1 MDVYNAGPAPS
12 CVFCFH
18 VTMDGSSSRS
28 PVAQAH
34 PHKEEEQASLLGPDG
49 HDGSSNSAGYLVP
62 PMPGSDI
69 EVEIKSQSPPRLLKP
84 IDPWQSPATFHPGDI
99 RPNRYLGS
107 GNTTKITVTSKIQ
120 KFWEKN
126 RSCMMVVTSSVF
138 SSAMA
143 LFTKLLELGDD
154 GMDAF
159 QILFIRM
166 GVTTIWCT
174 SLLCLKGNP
183 DSLIGPKEVRG
194 LLLFRGVSGFFGIL
208 GIWTAIKFL
217 SLADASVVTFLTPT
231 IVGFYSAIFLRQPY
245 TRKEQLASLV
255 ALAGVVFI
263 ARPSFLF
270 GSHSPSS
277 PSSPVVGGVSPAPGV
292 ADGGQTTSQHPA
304 DGADSAALRLTGILF
319 ALLSAFG
326 GAGAFIAIRAI
337 GDRCQVLT
345 TTNSFA
351 VCCTLISAAALAI
364 APLVGYDQP
373 HIRFGLPHDP
383 RQWFLVSMI
392 TVCGFLAQ
400 WFLTAG
406 LGSEN
411 RSHKAPAMVY
421 MGMLWTTGFDRF
433 FLGQSMYWTSLLGCA
448 LIVGS
453 AVWVVA
459 MPKPANTPSAAGAA
473 GDLEN
478 SAGMRTPE
486 TVATESEQA
495 QESVQMQILRNH

>member
-1 MDVYNAGPAPS
+1 M
-12 CVFCFH
+12 
-18 VTMDGSSSRS
+18 
-28 PVAQAH
+28 
-34 PHKEEEQASLLGPDG
+34 L
-49 HDGSSNSAGYLVP
+49 
-62 PMPGSDI
+62 
-69 EVEIKSQSPPRLLKP
+69 
-84 IDPWQSPATFHPGDI
+84 
-99 RPNRYLGS
+99 
-107 GNTTKITVTSKIQ
+107 
-120 KFWEKN
+120 
-126 RSCMMVVTSSVF
+126 VVTSSVF

-174 SLLCLKGNP
+174 SLLCWKGNP
-183 DSLIGPKEVRG
+183 DSLIGSREVRG
-194 LLLFRGVSGFFGIL
+194 LLLLRGISGFFGIV

-255 ALAGVVFI
+255 ALVGVVFI

-270 GSHSPSS
+270 SNVSPSS
-277 PSSPVVGGVSPAPGV
+277 PSSPAPGV
-292 ADGGQTTSQHPA
+292 ADGGYSAEGTE
-304 DGADSAALRLTGILF
+304 SAAHRLTGILF

-351 VCCTLISAAALAI
+351 VCCTLISAAALTI

-373 HIRFGLPHDP
+373 HVRFGLPQSP
-383 RQWFLVSMI
+383 RQWLLVSMI

-421 MGMLWTTGFDRF
+421 TGMLWTAAFDRF
-433 FLGQSMYWTSLLGCA
+433 FLGQSMYWSSLLGCA

-459 MPKPANTPSAAGAA
+459 MPKPAGTPSTA
-473 GDLEN
+473 GDVEN
-478 SAGMRTPE
+478 AAGMRAQQTGV
-486 TVATESEQA
+486 TQA
-495 QESVQMQILRNH
+495 EEAHELVQMQILRNY

>member
-1 MDVYNAGPAPS
+1 
-12 CVFCFH
+12 
-18 VTMDGSSSRS
+18 MDGSSSRS
-28 PVAQAH
+28 PVAQYL
-34 PHKEEEQASLLGPDG
+34 PYEGGEQARLLGPDACHG
-49 HDGSSNSAGYLVP
+49 PSDSAGDLAP
-62 PMPGSDI
+62 PISDPDQAI
-69 EVEIKSQSPPRLLKP
+69 KIKSKSPPQLLKP
-84 IDPWQSPATFHPGDI
+84 IDTWRSSTSPHPGGI
-99 RPNRYLGS
+99 RPTRYVGPE
-107 GNTTKITVTSKIQ
+107 TTNKTVTSKVQ
-120 KFWEKN
+120 KFWETN
-126 RSCMMVVTSSVF
+126 RSCMLVVTSSLF

-166 GVTTIWCT
+166 GVTTLWCT
-174 SLLCLKGNP
+174 SLLCWKGKP
-183 DSLIGPKEVRG
+183 ESLIGPKEVRG
-194 LLLFRGVSGFFGIL
+194 LLLLRGISGFFGIV
-208 GIWTAIKFL
+208 GIWSAIKFL
-217 SLADASVVTFLTPT
+217 SLADASVVTFLTPS
-231 IVGFYSAIFLRQPY
+231 IVGFHSAIFLRQPY

-270 GSHSPSS
+270 GKLSPSS
-277 PSSPVVGGVSPAPGV
+277 PSSPAPGV
-292 ADGGQTTSQHPA
+292 ADGGHTAAQY
-304 DGADSAALRLTGILF
+304 SAEGTENAAHRLTGILF

-345 TTNSFA
+345 TTNFFA
-351 VCCTLISAAALAI
+351 ACCTLISAAALTI

-373 HIRFGLPHDP
+373 HIRFGLPHDD

-421 MGMLWTTGFDRF
+421 TGMLWTAGFDRF
-433 FLGQSMYWTSLLGCA
+433 FLGQSMYWSSLLGCA

-459 MPKPANTPSAAGAA
+459 MPKTANTPSAAG
-473 GDLEN
+473 DVEN
-478 SAGMRTPE
+478 SGGMRAQQTGI
-486 TVATESEQA
+486 TEAEQA
-495 QESVQMQILRNH
+495 QESVQMQILRT

>member
-1 MDVYNAGPAPS
+1 
-12 CVFCFH
+12 
-18 VTMDGSSSRS
+18 MDGSSSRS
-28 PVAQAH
+28 PVAQEQ
-34 PHKEEEQASLLGPDG
+34 PYEEREETTLLGPDAF
-49 HDGSSNSAGYLVP
+49 HQSSDLEGDLAPL
-62 PMPGSDI
+62 MSDLDKG
-69 EVEIKSQSPPRLLKP
+69 VETRSQDLPQLLKP
-84 IDPWQSPATFHPGDI
+84 ASPWRSSTSPHRGNIQSTLYHGAATPTTTTVASRI
-99 RPNRYLGS
+99 R
-107 GNTTKITVTSKIQ
+107 Q
-120 KFWEKN
+120 FWETN
-126 RSCMMVVTSSVF
+126 RSCMFVVTSSVF

-166 GVTTIWCT
+166 AVTTIWCT
-174 SLLCLKGNP
+174 SILWWEGKP
-183 DSLIGPKEVRG
+183 DSLLGPREVRG
-194 LLLFRGVSGFFGIL
+194 LLLFRGISGFFGIV
-208 GIWTAIKFL
+208 GIWSAIKFL
-217 SLADASVVTFLTPT
+217 SLADASVITFLTPS

-270 GSHSPSS
+270 GDNSPSS
-277 PSSPVVGGVSPAPGV
+277 PSSPAHDIVTPAPGV
-292 ADGGQTTSQHPA
+292 ADGGQTTAQYA
-304 DGADSAALRLTGILF
+304 GEEDDNAALRLTGTLF

-345 TTNSFA
+345 TTNFFA
-351 VCCTLISAAALAI
+351 TCCTLISATALAI

-373 HIRFGLPHDP
+373 HVRFGLPHDQ
-383 RQWFLVSMI
+383 RQWLLVTMI

-421 MGMLWTTGFDRF
+421 TGMLWTAAFDRF
-433 FLGQSMYWTSLLGCA
+433 FLGQTMHWSSLLGCA

-459 MPKPANTPSAAGAA
+459 MPKSGNTHREA
-473 GDLEN
+473 GDVEN
-478 SAGMRTPE
+478 SAGMRAPE
-486 TVATESEQA
+486 TGVTEAEQV
-495 QESVQMQILRNH
+495 QQPVQMQVLRNR

>member
-1 MDVYNAGPAPS
+1 
-12 CVFCFH
+12 
-18 VTMDGSSSRS
+18 MDGSSSRS
-28 PVAQAH
+28 PVVQEQDYEV
-34 PHKEEEQASLLGPDG
+34 EEETTLLGPDG
-49 HDGSSNSAGYLVP
+49 LHQSSDLEGDLAPL
-62 PMPGSDI
+62 MSDLDKEI
-69 EVEIKSQSPPRLLKP
+69 ETRSQDLPQLLKP
-84 IDPWQSPATFHPGDI
+84 TSSWQSSTRPHHGSIHPALSHGAVTP
-99 RPNRYLGS
+99 
-107 GNTTKITVTSKIQ
+107 TTTTVASKIQ
-120 KFWEKN
+120 QFWESN
-126 RSCMMVVTSSVF
+126 RSCMFVVTSSVF

-166 GVTTIWCT
+166 AVTTIWCT
-174 SLLCLKGNP
+174 SILWWEGKP
-183 DSLIGPKEVRG
+183 DSLLGPKEVRG
-194 LLLFRGVSGFFGIL
+194 LLLLRGISGFFGIV
-208 GIWTAIKFL
+208 GIWSAIKFL
-217 SLADASVVTFLTPT
+217 SLADASVITFLTPS

-270 GSHSPSS
+270 GSNSSSSSSS
-277 PSSPVVGGVSPAPGV
+277 PAHDIVSPAPGV
-292 ADGGQTTSQHPA
+292 ADGGHTTAQYSA
-304 DGADSAALRLTGILF
+304 EENDNAALRLMGTLF

-345 TTNSFA
+345 TTNFFA
-351 VCCTLISAAALAI
+351 TCCTLISATALAI

-373 HIRFGLPHDP
+373 HVRFGLPHNQ
-383 RQWFLVSMI
+383 RQWFLVTMI

-421 MGMLWTTGFDRF
+421 TGMLWTAAFDRF
-433 FLGQSMYWTSLLGCA
+433 VLGQTMHWSSLLGCA

-453 AVWVVA
+453 AVWVIA
-459 MPKPANTPSAAGAA
+459 MPKKANTHREA
-473 GDLEN
+473 GDVEN
-478 SAGMRTPE
+478 LAGMRTPE
-486 TVATESEQA
+486 TGVTEAGQA

>member
-1 MDVYNAGPAPS
+1 
-12 CVFCFH
+12 
-18 VTMDGSSSRS
+18 MDGSSSRS
-28 PVAQAH
+28 PVVQEQH
-34 PHKEEEQASLLGPDG
+34 YEGEEETTLLGPDG
-49 HDGSSNSAGYLVP
+49 FHQSSSPAGDLVP
-62 PMPGSDI
+62 LMSDLDKGI
-69 EVEIKSQSPPRLLKP
+69 EIRSQDAPQLLKP
-84 IDPWQSPATFHPGDI
+84 IGPWQSSTTSPQSDRSPAL
-99 RPNRYLGS
+99 YLGATPK
-107 GNTTKITVTSKIQ
+107 NTTVTSKIKQ
-120 KFWEKN
+120 FWETN
-126 RSCMMVVTSSVF
+126 RSCMLVVTSSVF

-143 LFTKLLELGDD
+143 LFTKLLELGDN

-166 GVTTIWCT
+166 AVTTIWCT
-174 SLLCLKGNP
+174 SVLCWEGKP
-183 DSLIGPKEVRG
+183 DSLLGPKEVRG
-194 LLLFRGVSGFFGIL
+194 LLLFRGISGFFGIV

-217 SLADASVVTFLTPT
+217 SLADASVITFLTPS

-270 GSHSPSS
+270 GNTSPSS
-277 PSSPVVGGVSPAPGV
+277 PSSPAHDIVSPAPGV
-292 ADGGQTTSQHPA
+292 ADGGPTTTQYSVE
-304 DGADSAALRLTGILF
+304 DNENAAHRMTGTLF

-345 TTNSFA
+345 TTNFFA
-351 VCCTLISAAALAI
+351 TCCTLISATALAI

-373 HIRFGLPHDP
+373 HVRFGLPHDP

-406 LGSEN
+406 LSSET
-411 RSHKAPAMVY
+411 RSQKAPAMVY
-421 MGMLWTTGFDRF
+421 TGMLWTAGFDRF
-433 FLGQSMYWTSLLGCA
+433 FLGQTMHWSSLLGCA

-459 MPKPANTPSAAGAA
+459 MPKPGDTHSEAG
-473 GDLEN
+473 GDIEN
-478 SAGMRTPE
+478 SAGTRAQDTGVMDT
-486 TVATESEQA
+486 EQA
-495 QESVQMQILRNH
+495 QASVQMQILRNH

>member
-1 MDVYNAGPAPS
+1 MSDLDKGIDDPRSRDPS
-12 CVFCFH
+12 
-18 VTMDGSSSRS
+18 
-28 PVAQAH
+28 Q
-34 PHKEEEQASLLGPDG
+34 
-49 HDGSSNSAGYLVP
+49 
-62 PMPGSDI
+62 
-69 EVEIKSQSPPRLLKP
+69 LLKP
-84 IDPWQSPATFHPGDI
+84 TSPWRSSTSPH
-99 RPNRYLGS
+99 R
-107 GNTTKITVTSKIQ
+107 GNIQTLYHGAVAPTTTTVTSRIQ
-120 KFWEKN
+120 EFWETN
-126 RSCMMVVTSSVF
+126 RSCMFVVTSSVF

-166 GVTTIWCT
+166 AVTTIWCT
-174 SLLCLKGNP
+174 SILWWEGKP
-183 DSLIGPKEVRG
+183 DSLLGPKEVRG
-194 LLLFRGVSGFFGIL
+194 LLLLRGISGFFGIV
-208 GIWTAIKFL
+208 GIWSAIKFL
-217 SLADASVVTFLTPT
+217 SLADASVITFLTPS

-270 GSHSPSS
+270 GRNSPSS
-277 PSSPVVGGVSPAPGV
+277 SSSPANDIVSPAPGV
-292 ADGGQTTSQHPA
+292 ADGGHSTAQYSGEEN
-304 DGADSAALRLTGILF
+304 DNAALRLTGTLF

-345 TTNSFA
+345 TTNFFA
-351 VCCTLISAAALAI
+351 TCCTLISATALAI
-364 APLVGYDQP
+364 APLVGFDQP
-373 HIRFGLPHDP
+373 HVRFGLPQNQ
-383 RQWFLVSMI
+383 RQWFLVTMI

-421 MGMLWTTGFDRF
+421 TGMLWTAAFDRF
-433 FLGQSMYWTSLLGCA
+433 VLGQTMHWSSLLGCA

-453 AVWVVA
+453 AVWVIA
-459 MPKPANTPSAAGAA
+459 MPKKGNTHREA
-473 GDLEN
+473 GDVEN
-478 SAGMRTPE
+478 SAGMRAPE
-486 TVATESEQA
+486 TGVTEAEQV
-495 QESVQMQILRNH
+495 QQSVQMQILRNH

>member
-1 MDVYNAGPAPS
+1 
-12 CVFCFH
+12 
-18 VTMDGSSSRS
+18 MDGSSSRS
-28 PVAQAH
+28 QVAQEH
-34 PHKEEEQASLLGPDG
+34 HCEEEEEEQSCLLGPDG
-49 HDGSSNSAGYLVP
+49 YDGSSNSAGYLVP
-62 PMPGSDI
+62 PKPGS
-69 EVEIKSQSPPRLLKP
+69 EKAVETKSQLLKP
-84 IDPWQSPATFHPGDI
+84 IDPWQSSATVHPGDLRSNRNL
-99 RPNRYLGS
+99 RPE
-107 GNTTKITVTSKIQ
+107 NTRNNTVTSKVQ

-126 RSCMMVVTSSVF
+126 RSCMLVVTSSVF

-174 SLLCLKGNP
+174 SLLCFKGNP
-183 DSLIGPKEVRG
+183 DSLLGPKEVRG
-194 LLLFRGVSGFFGIL
+194 LLLFRGISGFFGIL

-231 IVGFYSAIFLRQPY
+231 IVGFYSAIFLGQPY
-245 TRKEQLASLV
+245 T
-255 ALAGVVFI
+255 
-263 ARPSFLF
+263 P
-270 GSHSPSS
+270 
-277 PSSPVVGGVSPAPGV
+277 
-292 ADGGQTTSQHPA
+292 
-304 DGADSAALRLTGILF
+304 LRLTGILF

-351 VCCTLISAAALAI
+351 VCCTLISATALAI

-411 RSHKAPAMVY
+411 KSHKAPAMVY

-433 FLGQSMYWTSLLGCA
+433 FLGHSMYWTSLLGCA

-459 MPKPANTPSAAGAA
+459 MPKPAPTTSAGAA

-478 SAGMRTPE
+478 FAGMRAPE
-486 TVATESEQA
+486 TTATESEQA
-495 QESVQMQILRNH
+495 QELVQLQILHHH

>member
-1 MDVYNAGPAPS
+1 M
-12 CVFCFH
+12 
-18 VTMDGSSSRS
+18 
-28 PVAQAH
+28 
-34 PHKEEEQASLLGPDG
+34 L
-49 HDGSSNSAGYLVP
+49 
-62 PMPGSDI
+62 
-69 EVEIKSQSPPRLLKP
+69 
-84 IDPWQSPATFHPGDI
+84 
-99 RPNRYLGS
+99 
-107 GNTTKITVTSKIQ
+107 
-120 KFWEKN
+120 
-126 RSCMMVVTSSVF
+126 VVTSSVF

-174 SLLCLKGNP
+174 SLLCWKGKP
-183 DSLIGPKEVRG
+183 DSLIGPREVRG
-194 LLLFRGVSGFFGIL
+194 LLLLRGISGFFGIV

-270 GSHSPSS
+270 GNLSPNS
-277 PSSPVVGGVSPAPGV
+277 PSSPVTGVVSPAPGV
-292 ADGGQTTSQHPA
+292 ADGGHPSA
-304 DGADSAALRLTGILF
+304 QNPAEGTESAAHRLTGILF
-319 ALLSAFG
+319 ALLSALG

-351 VCCTLISAAALAI
+351 VCCTLISAAALTI

-373 HIRFGLPHDP
+373 HVRFGLPQSP

-421 MGMLWTTGFDRF
+421 TGMLWTAGFDRF
-433 FLGQSMYWTSLLGCA
+433 FLGQSMYWSSLLGCA

-459 MPKPANTPSAAGAA
+459 MPKPADTPSTA
-473 GDLEN
+473 GDLED
-478 SAGMRTPE
+478 SAGMRAQQTD
-486 TVATESEQA
+486 VTEAEQA
-495 QESVQMQILRNH
+495 QESVQMQILRNY

>member
-1 MDVYNAGPAPS
+1 M
-12 CVFCFH
+12 
-18 VTMDGSSSRS
+18 
-28 PVAQAH
+28 
-34 PHKEEEQASLLGPDG
+34 LLGPDG
-49 HDGSSNSAGYLVP
+49 SDQSSSPAGDLAPLMSDLDKGIEIRSQDP
-62 PMPGSDI
+62 P
-69 EVEIKSQSPPRLLKP
+69 QLLKP
-84 IDPWQSPATFHPGDI
+84 IGPWRSSTTSPSDR
-99 RPNRYLGS
+99 RPAHYLGATET
-107 GNTTKITVTSKIQ
+107 NTTVTSKIQ
-120 KFWEKN
+120 QFWKTN
-126 RSCMMVVTSSVF
+126 RSCMLVVTSSVF

-143 LFTKLLELGDD
+143 LFTKLLELGDE

-166 GVTTIWCT
+166 AVTTIWCT
-174 SLLCLKGNP
+174 SILWWEGKP
-183 DSLIGPKEVRG
+183 DSLLGPKEVRG
-194 LLLFRGVSGFFGIL
+194 LLLLRGFSGFFGIV

-217 SLADASVVTFLTPT
+217 SLADASVITFLTPS

-270 GSHSPSS
+270 GNTSSSS
-277 PSSPVVGGVSPAPGV
+277 PSSPAPGV
-292 ADGGQTTSQHPA
+292 ADGGHTTTQYPVEENEN
-304 DGADSAALRLTGILF
+304 AAYRLTGTLF

-345 TTNSFA
+345 TTNFFA
-351 VCCTLISAAALAI
+351 TCCTLISATALAV

-373 HIRFGLPHDP
+373 HVRFGLPRDP

-406 LGSEN
+406 LGSETK
-411 RSHKAPAMVY
+411 SQKAPAMVY
-421 MGMLWTTGFDRF
+421 TGMLWTAGFDRF
-433 FLGQSMYWTSLLGCA
+433 FLGQTMHWSSLLGCA

-459 MPKPANTPSAAGAA
+459 MPKPGNTQKETE
-473 GDLEN
+473 GDVES
-478 SAGMRTPE
+478 SAGIRAQDTGVME
-486 TVATESEQA
+486 AEQA
-495 QESVQMQILRNH
+495 QGSVQMQVFRNH

>member
-1 MDVYNAGPAPS
+1 
-12 CVFCFH
+12 
-18 VTMDGSSSRS
+18 
-28 PVAQAH
+28 
-34 PHKEEEQASLLGPDG
+34 
-49 HDGSSNSAGYLVP
+49 
-62 PMPGSDI
+62 
-69 EVEIKSQSPPRLLKP
+69 
-84 IDPWQSPATFHPGDI
+84 
-99 RPNRYLGS
+99 
-107 GNTTKITVTSKIQ
+107 
-120 KFWEKN
+120 
-126 RSCMMVVTSSVF
+126 
-138 SSAMA
+138 MA

-166 GVTTIWCT
+166 AVTTIWC
-174 SLLCLKGNP
+174 
-183 DSLIGPKEVRG
+183 
-194 LLLFRGVSGFFGIL
+194 FFGII

-217 SLADASVVTFLTPT
+217 SLADASVITFLTPS

-270 GSHSPSS
+270 GNTSPSS
-277 PSSPVVGGVSPAPGV
+277 PSSPAHDIVSPASGV
-292 ADGGQTTSQHPA
+292 ADGGPTTAQYSVEENE
-304 DGADSAALRLTGILF
+304 SAAHRLTGTLF

-345 TTNSFA
+345 TTNFFA
-351 VCCTLISAAALAI
+351 TCCTLISATALAI

-373 HIRFGLPHDP
+373 HVRFGLPRDP

-406 LGSEN
+406 LGSET
-411 RSHKAPAMVY
+411 RSQKAPAMVY
-421 MGMLWTTGFDRF
+421 TGMLWTAGFDRF
-433 FLGQSMYWTSLLGCA
+433 FLGQTMHWSSLLGCA

-459 MPKPANTPSAAGAA
+459 MPKPGNTQCEAG
-473 GDLEN
+473 GDIEN
-478 SAGMRTPE
+478 SAGIR
-486 TVATESEQA
+486 A
-495 QESVQMQILRNH
+495 QDTGVMEAEHAQGSVQMQILRNH